1 MPTRSNQKKHPT
13 QFKEI
18 FIAIFVIAISAAT
31 IIFINMK

>member
-1 MPTRSNQKKHPT
+1 MPKKHPT

-31 IIFINMK
+31 IILLNVK